1 LNFIASWPATLTG
14 ASLLALAQA
23 SWQQPLAK
31 IDLLQQQ
38 LLLWQRC
45 EMQQVNLLS
54 SIAAKE
60 ISESASLLQNDFQV
74 YVTLFQLEHLLRCK
88 RDLQLKF

>member
-1 LNFIASWPATLTG
+1 MG

-23 SWQQPLAK
+23 SWRQPLAK
-31 IDLLQQQ
+31 IDLLLQQ

-45 EMQQVNLLS
+45 EMQQVNQPS

-60 ISESASLLQNDFQV
+60 ISESVSLLQNDFQV
-74 YVTLFQLEHLLRCK
+74 YVTLFQLAHLLRCK
-88 RDLQLKF
+88 QDLQLKF